1 MRYTLLIL
9 VLIALLISSC
19 DRFEHNFAPQ
29 GTVNFDVAFFEPMDT
44 ALNAAT
50 ASDMTVVSAMYA
62 EDYMHFGVN
71 KANRIAWL
79 QSFLQSDPAVTFQIS
94 DTASEQQGDTN
105 ATINWRLKIVS
116 STKAILADS
125 LFVGEKLEKISGTW
139 VLKGNNQCAPQ
150 ANKQLVIAEYFTFRT
165 CPNCPESEAKL
176 NELHNQYPQN
186 FMYLEH
192 HLSGELAFAGDTT
205 YGYYQAYSAPTAVF
219 QGEAKIQQSTA
230 SALAQYQA
238 AVDNLVTIDKPIH
251 YSIDAVNVVGNEVM
265 GYVTLNPLSTITATN
280 LVLNVVIYA
289 DESEYT
295 NVNGDPLHNVVRG
308 KTSIPITAADFGNP
322 IAFSVTTPL
331 ALPPLSNI
339 AVFAQSKP
347 TPFANNATIYG
358 GATMALPIEV
368 GVKK

>member
-1 MRYTLLIL
+1 MRYTIILIA
-9 VLIALLISSC
+9 LIALLISSC

-29 GTVNFDVAFFEPMDT
+29 GTVNFDSAFFDPMDT

-79 QSFLQSDPAVTFQIS
+79 QSFLQSDPSASFQIS
-94 DTASEQQGDTN
+94 DTATEQQGDSN

-116 STKAILADS
+116 SSQRAVLADS
-125 LFVGEKLEKISGTW
+125 LFIGEKLEKISGTW

-150 ANKQLVIAEYFTFRT
+150 DNKQLVIAEYFTFST

-176 NELHNQYPQN
+176 NALHSQYPQN

-251 YSIDAVNVVGNEVM
+251 YSISELAVNGNQ
-265 GYVTLNPLSTITATN
+265 VTGTVTMNPLSTITPTN
-280 LVLNVVIYA
+280 MVLNIVIYA
-289 DESEYT
+289 DVTSIT
-295 NVNGDPLHNVVRG
+295 NVNGDPLHNVSRG
-308 KTSIPITAADFGNP
+308 KTTIAITEADFGNP
-322 IAFSVTTPL
+322 IAFSVTNTNNH
-331 ALPPLSNI
+331 AANHV
-339 AVFAQSKP
+339 AVFAQNKP

-358 GATMALPIEV
+358 GATMALPIQV